1 MTDTRPT
8 LLADIGGTR
17 TRFALAW
24 PEAANPLDTDSV
36 QSTLVVQHAS
46 LADAAV
52 GYLDTLPPEHR
63 PHHAVFAI
71 AGRTDG
77 DSITMTNHRW
87 TVSTPELQRVLG
99 LRSLHAINDF
109 AAIGLGLPLLGPRDS
124 VPLGTH
130 DTPAFDT
137 ARQRTFAVLGPG
149 TGLGV
154 GALLLREGR
163 MFALQTE
170 GGHVGV
176 APGNALEIEVLK
188 VLQRRFGRVSAERLL
203 CGQGLVN
210 LEAALLEIE
219 GRAAESGSP
228 EAITAQAESSPRQ
241 RRTLAVFCDLLAATA
256 GDFVLGYGAWQGA
269 WLAGGLV
276 PHLLPWL
283 RRPEVRQRFE
293 DKGRFADAMRDVP
306 VRAIVHPHPGL
317 LGAAAQAMLDAGRSP
332 LPACADSVAT
342 REETPA

>member
-1 MTDTRPT
+1 MSGDRPT

-17 TRFALAW
+17 ARFALAW
-24 PEAANPLDTDSV
+24 PGSTAPFEADSV
-36 QSTLVVQHAS
+36 QASLVMQHAS
-46 LADAAV
+46 LADAALA
-52 GYLDTLPPEHR
+52 YLDTLPADQRPE
-63 PHHAVFAI
+63 HAVFAI
-71 AGRTDG
+71 AGRADG
-77 DSITMTNHRW
+77 DSIAMTNHRW
-87 TVSTPELQRVLG
+87 TVSLSELQRALQ
-99 LRSLHAINDF
+99 LHSLHAINDF

-124 VPLGTH
+124 VAIGAH
-130 DTPAFDT
+130 DAPMLDDGRA
-137 ARQRTFAVLGPG
+137 RTFAVLGPG

-176 APGNALEIEVLK
+176 APGNTLEIEVLK

-219 GRAAESGSP
+219 GRAAEVGSP
-228 EAITAQAESSPRQ
+228 ETITAQAPASPRH
-241 RRTLAVFCDLLAATA
+241 RRTLSVFCDLLASTA

-283 RRPEVRQRFE
+283 QRPAFRERFE
-293 DKGRFADAMRDVP
+293 DKGRFAETMRTVP

-332 LPACADSVAT
+332 LPTQAEPVDAL
-342 REETPA
+342 EESPA